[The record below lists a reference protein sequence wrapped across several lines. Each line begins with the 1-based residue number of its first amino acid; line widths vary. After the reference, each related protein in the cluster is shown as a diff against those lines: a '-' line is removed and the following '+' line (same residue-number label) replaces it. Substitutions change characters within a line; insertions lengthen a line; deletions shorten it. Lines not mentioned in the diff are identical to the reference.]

1 MISRYEQKKQALE
14 KLEEALTQL
23 WSANLLLW
31 SHKERSKILDAWNL
45 AFDVKEELQAELERR
60 DEDGNIIGVRG

>member
-23 WSANLLLW
+23 WSVNLLLW
-31 SHKERSKILDAWNL
+31 THKGRKKILEAWNL
-45 AFDVKEELQAELERR
+45 AFDIKEELQAELERR
-60 DEDGNIIGVRG
+60 DEDGSKKYL